1 MKYAVR
7 YLFLLTS
14 ILSVGLHA
22 KAQAQVTS
30 ITLAQDQ
37 LGTVQT
43 SVNYTTK
50 ISFPEVVTSVICGDL
65 YDQNTQR
72 GTFVIQSQPNDKDI
86 FIKPV
91 QKQGNSNMFVKTSSG
106 KTYNFRVIVVPQDKA
121 HIVVNV
127 SDPKS
132 TPANNDPQPNS
143 GGSSKPTENN
153 PPNTTPCISEADL
166 ARRKDE
172 IEQAAQNKADE
183 IIRKARGDANRIVN
197 EAEARSSDML
207 RTANEKA
214 SKAGEERFKQTL
226 MQGVQQVNIENTRAS
241 SKRIVVQLDPK
252 IWVFDGKSYLHY
264 TIQNV
269 SNQDFT
275 FSAISLE
282 AGQPKGTMQP
292 IPVELTQQKSENTLA
307 PQESLAGVIA
317 FDAKMI
323 SPKDRLELLIRD
335 ADNVEVI
342 KIRIQ

>member
-14 ILSVGLHA
+14 ILSVGLHG

-50 ISFPEVVTSVICGDL
+50 ISFPEVVSSVICGDL

-91 QKQGNSNMFVKTSSG
+91 QKQGNSNMFVKTASG
-106 KTYNFRVIVVPQDKA
+106 KTYNFRIVVVAQDKA

-127 SDPKS
+127 SDPKP
-132 TPANNDPQPNS
+132 TPVNNDPQPN
-143 GGSSKPTENN
+143 GGGSKPTENN
-153 PPNTTPCISEADL
+153 PPNTTPCITEADL

-241 SKRIVVQLDPK
+241 SKKIVVQLDPK